1 MRWALLGLLLL
12 LAGTARAQERPAAQA
27 SAHLSGDRSAQDTP
41 APAPAAPTATLGEA
55 APPDTAP
62 APSAAGGAPLG
73 GALLGEAPE
82 ARLARGYQAYLRNDF
97 AATVA
102 LVRGLLYPDIELR
115 SYDDVQTAHRL
126 LALAYLFL
134 RDDQAAEHEFTAL
147 LQLKPDFALD
157 PIVDPPQAIAF
168 LEKLRAR
175 ERQRLEALEQR
186 RRAEDERRRQQDEAR
201 RHAEEEER
209 IRQASKLI
217 EKHWFALNFV
227 PFGAGQFQNGQRAK
241 GWAVFGSQLALGA
254 TSLALWTALQV
265 EYDRGKRR
273 VPQAEAHRAVAMSL
287 ASVTTGAIFWA
298 DVLWG
303 IVDALIYYRPQV
315 VRPAFP
321 PPAARVSVRPYST
334 SSGGGLSLQ
343 GSF

>member
-1 MRWALLGLLLL
+1 MRWVVLGLLLL
-12 LAGTARAQERPAAQA
+12 HAGMARAEERP
-27 SAHLSGDRSAQDTP
+27 GDP
-41 APAPAAPTATLGEA
+41 ANGHPAEVTNALPQPPPMSDAVPGE
-55 APPDTAP
+55 T
-62 APSAAGGAPLG
+62 
-73 GALLGEAPE
+73 PE

-102 LVRGLLYPDIELR
+102 IVRPLLYPDIALR

-126 LALAYLFL
+126 LALAHLF
-134 RDDQAAEHEFTAL
+134 RGDGEAAEREFTAL

-157 PIVDPPQAIAF
+157 PVVDPPQAIAF
-168 LEKLRAR
+168 LEKLRAH

-186 RRAEDERRRQQDEAR
+186 RRAEDELRRQHDEERRR
-201 RHAEEEER
+201 AEEEER

-217 EKHWFALNFV
+217 EKHWLAMSFV
-227 PFGAGQFQNGQRAK
+227 PFGAGQFQNGQHAK
-241 GWAVFGSQLALGA
+241 GWVVFGSQLALGV
-254 TSLALWTALQV
+254 TSLALWTTLQV

-273 VPQAEAHRAVAMSL
+273 VPQAEVHRAVSMSL

-298 DVLWG
+298 DVVWG
-303 IVDALIYYRPQV
+303 IVDALVYYRPQV

-321 PPAARVSVRPYST
+321 QQAPGVTVRPF
-334 SSGGGLSLQ
+334 SSSGGGGLSLQ